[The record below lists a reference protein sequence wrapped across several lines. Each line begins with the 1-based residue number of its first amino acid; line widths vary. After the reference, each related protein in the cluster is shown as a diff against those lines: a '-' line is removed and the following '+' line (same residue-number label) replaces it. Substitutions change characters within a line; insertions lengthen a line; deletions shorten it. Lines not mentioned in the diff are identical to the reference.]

1 MNFDSS
7 VTAMS
12 PADRMRPP
20 SSRSRRLSPLSLL
33 SKDFARRRASSITTP
48 TASRVAGGMR
58 LSTAISCATNCTSF
72 ARLTSESAIVVSTST
87 SYPAPVIRERER
99 PSRDWDEDFSRALL
113 LDLASLL
120 ERLLVEDPDH
130 VARSLVHHDLFF
142 AELLSRRGHPIPAL
156 ELCERDLEDAAEQV
170 AERIPDVRLGRRL
183 GSPALRAHAVGRR
196 RVRPAVD
203 ALVPKPLRDVD
214 RRFLRVDQV
223 PLGAGKPV
231 PFLQDFVPLFDFDE
245 RPFRILRI
253 VDDADLLR
261 HRRKMEG
268 ERLGDHRLARPG
280 RANQEEVPSLVRSD
294 SRERDRLV
302 LADDPLQR
310 IVRDRDLRGRVE
322 VVEGE
327 PLVRGDLLRPR
338 DTAHPGHGAKSLRV
352 QTSTPAGCFVIVPI
366 FVPTTEC
373 MFISAA
379 MSRIRCVMIPSK
391 TTARVCFA
399 VLSVSTSSRTGTSV
413 TTPSPSS
420 RRRAVEDPPS
430 WTSISRYFSSFG
442 LRTFVVGV
450 SGAEARSAGTSRRSR
465 NSGRGSGRGSD
476 RGSGRPCGPPDGFG
490 SGNSDS
496 ALYTWPEMPYIS
508 TYWSAGILFRRL
520 FMICFCVSS
529 STSLPRG
536 ARAMKSTSATWRSS
550 FRIKSPPRSPST
562 NAVRAR
568 SFDRSWIVL
577 GTFVPSTAIAFLM
590 PDRRRFR
597 TSCRPSTMM
606 IASLSVTFGPA
617 GSRSAPNETISDT
630 WTLWRTS
637 SSRSD
642 PEVFDSSTM
651 ADRSERARSMI
662 LFRFVTRVSSTLS
675 TLIVALH
682 GPTRSIVSRAAA
694 KIEVSTWSSEEGI
707 RIVPSLR
714 PFLLCTSTSI
724 RPMRPLFCKSLR
736 SSSSPS
742 SPSVWPNT
750 APTTSGF
757 STIPSA
763 SRRAWMRYFVVL
775 GSMFILALS
784 GMRRRL
790 RLTSRYPD
798 NSRPAGPRSLP
809 ISWRQERKI
818 RMSGIVESRPQ
829 PLSRF
834 LTAAGPI

>member
-1 MNFDSS
+1 MGFVDRARDDAVVRLRTELRMAAVRIVADISEEFR
-7 VTAMS
+7 
-12 PADRMRPP
+12 PARP
-20 SSRSRRLSPLSLL
+20 RRE
-33 SKDFARRRASSITTP
+33 D
-48 TASRVAGGMR
+48 
-58 LSTAISCATNCTSF
+58 
-72 ARLTSESAIVVSTST
+72 
-87 SYPAPVIRERER
+87 ER
-99 PSRDWDEDFSRALL
+99 PSRDRDEDLSRALL
-113 LDLASLL
+113 LDLAALL
-120 ERLLVEDPDH
+120 ECLLVKYADH
-130 VARSLVHHDLFF
+130 VSRPLVDDDLFL
-142 AELLSRRGHPIPAL
+142 AELLPGRRHAIPAL
-156 ELCERDLEDAAEQV
+156 ELRERAPEDAAEQV
-170 AERIPDVRLGRRL
+170 AERIADVRLGRRF
-183 GSPALRAHAVGRR
+183 GSAALRAQGIGRR
-196 RVRPAVD
+196 RIRPAVD
-203 ALVPKPLRDVD
+203 ALVAEPLRDVD
-214 RRFLRVDQV
+214 GRFFGIDEIPFR
-223 PLGAGKPV
+223 ARKPV
-231 PFLQDFVPLFDFDE
+231 LLLQDLVALFDFDE
-245 RPFRILRI
+245 GPFRILRI
-253 VDDADLLR
+253 VHDSDLFR
-261 HRRKMEG
+261 HRRQMEG
-268 ERLGDHRLARPG
+268 EGLGDHRLARAG
-280 RANQEEVPSLVRSD
+280 RADQQEVPPLIRRD
-294 SRERDRLV
+294 PGERDRLV
-302 LADDPLQR
+302 LADDTLQR
-310 IVRDRDLRGRVE
+310 IVRDRDLRGRLK

-327 PLVRGDLLRPR
+327 PLIRGDHLRSR
-338 DTAHPGHGAKSLRV
+338 DRLHPGYGARSLRV
-352 QTSTPAGCFVIVPI
+352 QTSMPAGCFVIVPC
-366 FVPTTEC
+366 FVPATEC
-373 MFISAA
+373 LFTPAA
-379 MSRIRCVMIPSK
+379 MSRIRWVMTPSK
-391 TTARVCFA
+391 TPARVCFA

-430 WTSISRYFSSFG
+430 WTSMSRYFSNFG

-450 SGAEARSAGTSRRSR
+450 SGAEARSAGTSRGSR

-550 FRIKSPPRSPST
+550 FRIRSPPRSPST
-562 NAVRAR
+562 NAVSAR
-568 SFDRSWIVL
+568 SFDSSWIVL

-651 ADRSERARSMI
+651 DESREGARSMI

-682 GPTRSIVSRAAA
+682 GPTLSIVSRAAA

-742 SPSVWPNT
+742 SPSVC
-750 APTTSGF
+750 
-757 STIPSA
+757 
-763 SRRAWMRYFVVL
+763 
-775 GSMFILALS
+775 
-784 GMRRRL
+784 
-790 RLTSRYPD
+790 
-798 NSRPAGPRSLP
+798 
-809 ISWRQERKI
+809 
-818 RMSGIVESRPQ
+818 
-829 PLSRF
+829 
-834 LTAAGPI
+834 